1 MKLRNAPHG
10 SGQATSAVQEKAI
23 TPVGESR
30 PRPVDIRLLTATHV
44 DLESAISQGQFRED
58 LYYRINVVNV
68 ELPPLR
74 SRGEDVLLLARHF
87 ANALSA
93 EYERPISGFTQD
105 ALRAFRKHR
114 WPAISENYR
123 TAFVKRC
130 CLPSPKL
137 SAADLELEDD
147 SQLIDVLP
155 LAAAKEAFQERYIDQ
170 VLALNGGN
178 RTQTA
183 RDLDV
188 DPRTIFRHL
197 KRNATKPNDWQAS
210 ISPDRAHK
218 SGNISLR

>member
-1 MKLRNAPHG
+1 MSNSWRDGEAKVIAREIHRRSPRAEGPFIPIMALFRKTSLRGG
-10 SGQATSAVQEKAI
+10 SSDKRGAFTGATSDKRGCFQADGGTLFLDEIGEMPLMVQVKLLRAVQEKAI

-105 ALRAFRKHR
+105 ALRAIRKHR
-114 WPAISENYR
+114 WPGNIRELQNHRKALL
-123 TAFVKRC
+123 
-130 CLPSPKL
+130 LPSPQ
-137 SAADLELEDD
+137 SYPPPIW
-147 SQLIDVLP
+147 S
-155 LAAAKEAFQERYIDQ
+155 
-170 VLALNGGN
+170 
-178 RTQTA
+178 
-183 RDLDV
+183 
-188 DPRTIFRHL
+188 
-197 KRNATKPNDWQAS
+197 
-210 ISPDRAHK
+210 
-218 SGNISLR
+218 